1 MKAFLDTLYKA
12 CVAPNDDSMSL
23 VFDVIPKLG
32 SQRKFDVMN
41 QLLVDADITRLD
53 TSAMYGI
60 IHCISHYINQLPQYR
75 PFYQNVR
82 EEFARRGEPSARIKN
97 LFDRYENGWEKDLF
111 DPNKPPYDY
120 RLPEE
125 KWEDALAAKIA
136 WAEEIGD
143 KELVDMLTY
152 YRASKLHS
160 QENDRKFRKMRADMG
175 EEELRKRTVES
186 LREVADKLD
195 KSAGS
200 WPGIYYCDLPEDPL
214 MKGTFIDGITVV
226 ISYPWPG

>member
-1 MKAFLDTLYKA
+1 MKEFLDTLYKA
-12 CVAPNDDSMSL
+12 CVAPNDDSMGL
-23 VFDVIPKLG
+23 IFDVIPKLC
-32 SQRKFDVMN
+32 SERKFDVIN
-41 QLLVDADITRLD
+41 QLLVDIDISRLD

-60 IHCISHYINQLPQYR
+60 IHGISRYVNQLQQYKI
-75 PFYQNVR
+75 FYQNVR
-82 EEFARRGEPSARIKN
+82 EEFARRGEPSARIKD

-111 DPNKPPYDY
+111 DPNKPPYEY
-120 RLPEE
+120 KSFEE
-125 KWEDALAAKIA
+125 KSEEKLAAKLA

-152 YRASKLHS
+152 YRASKLKH
-160 QENDRKFRKMRADMG
+160 QERDLKFQKMRRDMG
-175 EEELRKRTVES
+175 DEELRKRTIES
-186 LREVADKLD
+186 LREIADTLD

-214 MKGTFIDGITVV
+214 MKDTFMDGITVI